1 MLFASEMLFANTKSG
16 SKLSE
21 VLEKLSGLGPGEV
34 EGTLRVGV
42 KSVNPKRTTCGELFS
57 KEQMKF

>member
-1 MLFASEMLFANTKSG
+1 MLFANTKSG